1 MNTYKWDA
9 IQRSLIVTQNPIL
22 FSDDLEYE
30 QAIINT
36 GYAPE
41 MSSFEQ
47 CGEGGGIRL
56 YRASKPDL
64 PEFYMTLWGINTEIA
79 AFIAVDFLSLLSTM
93 KEIHPLL
100 TCIGLNQNNLAAISK
115 ENY

>member
-22 FSDDLEYE
+22 FSDDFEYE

-47 CGEGGGIRL
+47 CGEGGVFGFTGLQNPI
-56 YRASKPDL
+56 YRS
-64 PEFYMTLWGINTEIA
+64 
-79 AFIAVDFLSLLSTM
+79 ST
-93 KEIHPLL
+93 
-100 TCIGLNQNNLAAISK
+100 
-115 ENY
+115 

>member
-1 MNTYKWDA
+1 MNTYMWDTTK
-9 IQRSLIVTQNPIL
+9 RSLIVTQNPIRL
-22 FSDDLEYE
+22 FEDMEYE

-41 MSSFEQ
+41 ISSYEQ
-47 CGEGGGIRL
+47 CGEGGGIRI

-64 PEFYMTLWGINTEIA
+64 PEFYISLWGINTELA
-79 AFIAVDFLSLLSTM
+79 TFIAVDFLSLLNTM

-100 TCIGLNQNNLAAISK
+100 TCIGLNQNNLIAISK
-115 ENY
+115 EIS